1 MWYGVCIFFYDVIRF
16 DDKLWL
22 IVDSVYCRKRIDCE
36 MLMISLI
43 FMNYFRELRFYKS
56 EKD

>member
-1 MWYGVCIFFYDVIRF
+1 MVYVFFYDVIRF
-16 DDKLWL
+16 DDIVV

-36 MLMISLI
+36 MLMISLN

-56 EKD
+56 KKD